1 MYSPYQKLVRVSTSV
16 ACASVLLVAACSVD
30 GGGDAATDTAASA
43 PPVTTTPA
51 PAAAPVDSVPQ
62 TTDIAVEVDL
72 ATRKL
77 HLMQGGQH
85 LAEYGVAV
93 GSAKWPT
100 QTGEWTIKQVVW
112 NPEWIPPTDESWTED
127 KEPKKPGEADNPL
140 GRVQLVYDLPR
151 TIHGTNQPSSI
162 GKAVSHG
169 SIRMRNEDAVA
180 LAKRI
185 MEAAGA
191 GKDSAWFAQVQRNRT
206 TKEVIDLPKQVPIRV
221 K

>member
-1 MYSPYQKLVRVSTSV
+1 MHRPHVVFARFLAPFTCTLSLALAGCTVER
-16 ACASVLLVAACSVD
+16 
-30 GGGDAATDTAASA
+30 GGEADTAAVVVQQPA
-43 PPVTTTPA
+43 MPA
-51 PAAAPVDSVPQ
+51 PAPPPVDTAPQ
-62 TTDIAVEVDL
+62 TTDISIEVDL
-72 ATRKL
+72 ASRKL
-77 HLMQGGQH
+77 HLLEGGQH

-93 GSAKWPT
+93 GSSKWPT
-100 QTGEWTIKQVVW
+100 QKGEWTIKQVVW
-112 NPEWIPPTDESWTED
+112 NPEWIPPPDESWTED

-169 SIRMRNEDAVA
+169 SIRMRNADAIA
-180 LAKRI
+180 LAKRV

-191 GKDSAWFAQVQRNRT
+191 GKDDAWYTRVQENRS
-206 TKEVIDLPKQVPIRV
+206 TKEVINLPKQVPIRV

>member
-1 MYSPYQKLVRVSTSV
+1 MRRLHMHL
-16 ACASVLLVAACSVD
+16 AAMLLLPLAAAACSVER
-30 GGGDAATDTAASA
+30 GGDADTVATSAAQQ
-43 PPVTTTPA
+43 PA
-51 PAAAPVDSVPQ
+51 AMPAAPVDTAPQ
-62 TTDIAVEVDL
+62 TTDISVEVDI

-77 HLMQGGQH
+77 HLIQNGQH

-93 GSAKWPT
+93 GSSEWPT
-100 QTGEWTIKQVVW
+100 QKGDWTIKQVVW
-112 NPEWIPPTDESWTED
+112 NPEWVPPPDESWTED
-127 KEPKKPGEADNPL
+127 KEPKKPGEPDNPL

-180 LAKRI
+180 LAKRV

-191 GKDSAWFAQVQRNRT
+191 GKDESWYSRVQANRS
-206 TKEVIDLPKQVPIRV
+206 TKEVVDLPRQVPIRV